1 MRRNWLTWTGVG
13 IGLVILVLSRLY
25 DLDLFDRLSSF
36 FETVEKYELDEF
48 FIAGIIVLLFFA
60 ADLLLKEKKRR
71 IEHEKVK
78 IYKAMIS
85 SAHHVLNN
93 FLNQML
99 LFKITAEDTPGFD
112 KEILDLYDVVMEEA
126 KKQISALSSISEVNE
141 EKIKEA
147 VKPKIG
153 PDT

>member
-13 IGLVILVLSRLY
+13 IGLLVLVLSKLY
-25 DLDLFDRLSSF
+25 DLDPFDRLADF
-36 FETVEKYELDEF
+36 FETVEQYELDEF
-48 FIAGIIVLLFFA
+48 FIAVLIVLVFFA
-60 ADLLLKEKKRR
+60 ADLLLKERKRK

-78 IYKAMIS
+78 VYKAMVS

-112 KEILDLYDVVMEEA
+112 KEVLDLYDVVMEEA
-126 KKQISALSSISEVNE
+126 KEQISALSSITEVSEE
-141 EKIKEA
+141 RIKEA
-147 VKPKIG
+147 VRPEPRQG
-153 PDT
+153 S

>member
-13 IGLVILVLSRLY
+13 IGLVILVLSKLY
-25 DLDLFDRLSSF
+25 DLDPFDRLADF
-36 FETVEKYELDEF
+36 FETVEQYELDEF
-48 FIAGIIVLLFFA
+48 FIAGLIVLVFFA
-60 ADLLLKEKKRR
+60 ADLLLKERKRK

-78 IYKAMIS
+78 VYKAMVS

-112 KEILDLYDVVMEEA
+112 KEVLDLYDVVMEDA
-126 KKQISALSSISEVNE
+126 KEQINALSSITEVNE
-141 EKIKEA
+141 DKIKEA
-147 VKPKIG
+147 VRPEPLQG
-153 PDT
+153 S

>member
-1 MRRNWLTWTGVG
+1 MKRNRITWTGVG
-13 IGLVILVLSRLY
+13 IGLVILVLSKFY
-25 DLDLFDRLSSF
+25 DLDLFDRLSNF

-48 FIAGIIVLLFFA
+48 FIAGLIVLVFFT
-60 ADLLLKEKKRR
+60 ADLLLKERKRR

-78 IYKAMIS
+78 IYKAMLS

-112 KEILDLYDVVMEEA
+112 KEVLDLYDVVMEEA
-126 KKQISALSSISEVNE
+126 KEQISALSSITEVSEE
-141 EKIKEA
+141 RIKEA
-147 VKPKIG
+147 VRPKSG
-153 PDT
+153 PGA

>member
-13 IGLVILVLSRLY
+13 IGLLVLVLSKLY
-25 DLDLFDRLSSF
+25 DLDPFDRLADF
-36 FETVEKYELDEF
+36 FETVEQYELDEF
-48 FIAGIIVLLFFA
+48 FIAVLIVLVFFA
-60 ADLLLKEKKRR
+60 ADLLLKERKRK

-78 IYKAMIS
+78 VYKAMVS

-112 KEILDLYDVVMEEA
+112 KEVLDLYDVVMEEA
-126 KKQISALSSISEVNE
+126 KEQISALSSITEVSEE
-141 EKIKEA
+141 RIKEA
-147 VKPKIG
+147 VRPKSG
-153 PDT
+153 PRA

>member
-13 IGLVILVLSRLY
+13 IGLVILVLSKLY
-25 DLDLFDRLSSF
+25 DLDPFDRLADF
-36 FETVEKYELDEF
+36 FETVEQYELDEF
-48 FIAGIIVLLFFA
+48 FIAGLIVLVFFA
-60 ADLLLKEKKRR
+60 ADLLLKERKRK

-78 IYKAMIS
+78 VYKAMVS

-112 KEILDLYDVVMEEA
+112 KEVLDLYDVVMEDA
-126 KKQISALSSISEVNE
+126 KEQINALSSITEVNE
-141 EKIKEA
+141 DKIKEA
-147 VKPKIG
+147 VRPEPRQG
-153 PDT
+153 S